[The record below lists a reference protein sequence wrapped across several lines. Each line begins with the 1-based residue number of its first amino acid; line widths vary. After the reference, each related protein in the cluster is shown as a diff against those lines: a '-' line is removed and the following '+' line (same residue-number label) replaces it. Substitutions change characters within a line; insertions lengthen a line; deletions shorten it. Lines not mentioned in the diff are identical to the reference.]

1 LGSRSVCEDLRGRG
15 ATGTSSL
22 ILVDAL
28 VLRLGGRGE
37 ACFGA
42 EVIGGVGALAGADDV
57 SSERRFI
64 IDMGLDERTG
74 AGGGGAVAESWLG
87 V

>member
-1 LGSRSVCEDLRGRG
+1 M
-15 ATGTSSL
+15 
-22 ILVDAL
+22 
-28 VLRLGGRGE
+28 GE

-57 SSERRFI
+57 SSESRFI